1 MAGCRRGIH
10 HRDVHF
16 RHRLLRT
23 SVFLNVLHQQR
34 GWPVSVISIA
44 VTVHFLVSAVL
55 VIRLPAAHQRFGLA
69 LVTQAGVAALVIGM
83 IGWSLAVA
91 PWQLFVAAMLSG
103 AGWAATSG
111 AAIIAMVSPWFD
123 RRRALALS
131 HALNGASFGGIL
143 FAPLWV
149 MLIGAIGFTQAVVV
163 IGCATIAILWP
174 LASRY
179 LRPTPETAWGW
190 HRMAAPCSRARI
202 PLCVRKKHPRGLPF
216 CSRTV
221 ASSRFRLPSCSPCF
235 PRSASSHIS
244 SRTWRRR
251 LDR

>member
-1 MAGCRRGIH
+1 MIRLTAVRTVFFGWQVVAAAFTIATFTFGIGYYGP
-10 HRDVHF
+10 
-16 RHRLLRT
+16 

-55 VIRLPAAHQRFGLA
+55 VIRLPAAHRRFGLA

-123 RRRALALS
+123 RRRALALG

-149 MLIGAIGFTQAVVV
+149 MLIGAIDAG
-163 IGCATIAILWP
+163 GRGHRLCDHRDP
-174 LASRY
+174 LAVGI
-179 LRPTPETAWGW
+179 A
-190 HRMAAPCSRARI
+190 
-202 PLCVRKKHPRGLPF
+202 V
-216 CSRTV
+216 
-221 ASSRFRLPSCSPCF
+221 SSSN
-235 PRSASSHIS
+235 
-244 SRTWRRR
+244 T
-251 LDR
+251 